1 MPKLTS
7 VTARPGTHTPQVLDL
22 NQYSSLELLSSGVVK
37 ATSTPSRGKV
47 QITYLNSWDTAR
59 DEVEVEEAPAKTK

>member
-22 NQYSSLELLSSGVVK
+22 HQYSSLELLASGVVK
-37 ATSTPSRGKV
+37 ATSAPSKGRV

-59 DEVEVEEAPAKTK
+59 DEIEVEETPKGK